1 MYTYTSHTHH
11 IPHTPTHATTH
22 THHTCVHIHAT
33 TCTHTHTPHT
43 HCPQL
48 SEENNGEDSDEDKQ
62 QKAYVP
68 PKVAAVPYEDY
79 EGGVAGRQR
88 RMEERMK
95 HMALRSELVKE
106 LRDEYLDI
114 PQEIQVGTN

>member
-1 MYTYTSHTHH
+1 MHTHW
-11 IPHTPTHATTH
+11 
-22 THHTCVHIHAT
+22 
-33 TCTHTHTPHT
+33 
-43 HCPQL
+43 PQL
-48 SEENNGEDSDEDKQ
+48 SEEDSDEDSDEGRQ

-114 PQEIQVGTN
+114 PQEIQVGTE

>member
-1 MYTYTSHTHH
+1 MQ
-11 IPHTPTHATTH
+11 HTPHP
-22 THHTCVHIHAT
+22 HI
-33 TCTHTHTPHT
+33 HTPHT
-43 HCPQL
+43 HIYARTCVHTHWPQL
-48 SEENNGEDSDEDKQ
+48 SEEDSDEDSDEGRQ

-114 PQEIQVGTN
+114 PQEIQVGTE